1 METAAHPRFLFK
13 PRTFGMI
20 IVTLTSSASLWTGVV
35 KTFRY
40 VPQVIAA
47 PMDYAGPI
55 DLETL
60 VDLDSLADRGAS
72 HWTFLAF
79 PTHTVNDHGVPTDRD
94 AQRYIAAVQSAGVPV
109 GIWCNSPVDGTAY
122 AAVAHDTIPQ
132 LHAAIENLSQFPNTF
147 AADLSE
153 RLFNESS
160 AGGT

>member
-1 METAAHPRFLFK
+1 MVFTLRPFGHTRAHLRRFATLAGLG
-13 PRTFGMI
+13 TI
-20 IVTLTSSASLWTGVV
+20 IRNSGIVRFVYGGVV

-94 AQRYIAAVQSAGVPV
+94 AQR
-109 GIWCNSPVDGTAY
+109 
-122 AAVAHDTIPQ
+122 
-132 LHAAIENLSQFPNTF
+132 LS
-147 AADLSE
+147 LIHI
-153 RLFNESS
+153 
-160 AGGT
+160 